1 MGTGGAFLRRLR
13 AKVFDEPTGFW
24 WVYRGRLAASGFPSS
39 RDQVRWLS
47 RKGVKSILTLTEAP
61 LPQEWVE
68 GTGMSVKNLP
78 MRDHEP
84 PAAGA
89 LAEAADY
96 IERELASG
104 RVLLV
109 HCLAGSGRTGC
120 ALAAYLMKKDGMSAD
135 QAIRLVRKKRSGSI
149 EHGQEGALHEFEA
162 MYMK

>member
-1 MGTGGAFLRRLR
+1 MGTGGVFLRRLR
-13 AKVFDEPTGFW
+13 AKVLDEPTAFW
-24 WVYRGRLAASGFPSS
+24 WVYTGSLAASGFPSS
-39 RDQVRWLS
+39 RDQVKWLA
-47 RKGVKSILTLTEAP
+47 RKGVNSILTLTEAP

-68 GTGMSVKNLP
+68 GTGMTVKNLP
-78 MRDHEP
+78 MKDHEP

-96 IERELASG
+96 IERELAAG

-120 ALAAYLMKKDGMSAD
+120 ALAAYLMKKERMSAD
-135 QAIRLVRKKRSGSI
+135 QAIRLVRKKRPGSI
-149 EHGQEGALHEFEA
+149 EHGQEGALRQYGA